1 MRQICFTASSIK
13 PTLTNIQENF
23 SIAPNEILLC
33 IDALIGREFGEIDSK
48 NSGHV
53 TGPRPV
59 LVLGNS
65 LRYRR
70 AQERKRDATSGTVP
84 ARALDSDFATAS
96 THPLLH
102 QRLCPRLHHSFHFRL
117 TKTFVHLRLPL
128 PTSLAHLQP
137 LIGIAHCLLRR

>member
-1 MRQICFTASSIK
+1 
-13 PTLTNIQENF
+13 
-23 SIAPNEILLC
+23 
-33 IDALIGREFGEIDSK
+33 
-48 NSGHV
+48 V

-59 LVLGNS
+59 LVLGDS
-65 LRYRR
+65 LNDRR

-137 LIGIAHCLLRR
+137 LIGIATAYFRGNRLIPFASANDAPLKTGTNYLNLAMRTDLWTDLGAAS